1 MVRVATAGIWSGGCG
16 IGTACGGRNIAA
28 VHRWRCEWRNAHV
41 ILRKARGDGLVK
53 LALQAVVDSDGL
65 RDLRNVHQVFPRG
78 RNPVILQRQWAPV
91 DFSAATG
98 VARVRRWHPGHVG
111 LLFRLAEFLIVIL
124 PLAGMVIAAIR
135 AFTAN
140 KRRAEESRD
149 SDRARIPDAA
159 TVPPG
164 RTGSN
169 QAAQWR
175 SLRRV
180 LEEHRRA
187 DTRWLEYELDFAKLL
202 DFPLMTDMRDP
213 LTIGFHKAKLR
224 ADFLRPV
231 KAEDLLDDREA
242 AAQYLAAVEDYVTAF
257 NVAEAEA
264 RRRRRNNFS
273 RDGQQR
279 IARAQSLLRVA
290 SDSAAAPQERQNAYD
305 LARKE
310 LDGLIV
316 LPSTTQASIER
327 GISGQIEG

>member
-1 MVRVATAGIWSGGCG
+1 V
-16 IGTACGGRNIAA
+16 
-28 VHRWRCEWRNAHV
+28 
-41 ILRKARGDGLVK
+41 
-53 LALQAVVDSDGL
+53 
-65 RDLRNVHQVFPRG
+65 
-78 RNPVILQRQWAPV
+78 
-91 DFSAATG
+91 G
-98 VARVRRWHPGHVG
+98 V
-111 LLFRLAEFLIVIL
+111 LFRLAELLIVL
-124 PLAGMVIAAIR
+124 VPLAGVVVAAMR
-135 AFTAN
+135 AFAAN
-140 KRRAEESRD
+140 KRRAEESQD
-149 SDRARIPDAA
+149 SDRARMSDAA

-164 RTGSN
+164 RTSN
-169 QAAQWR
+169 NPATPWR

-180 LEEHRRA
+180 LDEHSRTDA
-187 DTRWLEYELDFAKLL
+187 RWLEYELDIAKLL

-231 KAEDLLDDREA
+231 KAEDLVDDRDA

-264 RRRRRNNFS
+264 IRRRRNDFS

-316 LPSTTQASIER
+316 LPSATQASIER